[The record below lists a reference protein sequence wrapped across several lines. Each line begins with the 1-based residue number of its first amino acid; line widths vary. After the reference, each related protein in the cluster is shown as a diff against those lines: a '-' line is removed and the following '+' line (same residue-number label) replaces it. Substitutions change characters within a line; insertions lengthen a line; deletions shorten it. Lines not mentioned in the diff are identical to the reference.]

1 MMKFEKTF
9 PQEVFQ
15 RVGLDLG
22 KSEQQSAEH
31 LSFWQGVWKRFRKNR
46 SSVAGLFIITLLLL
60 LAIVGPYM
68 NGYNFD
74 DQDLGRANLP
84 PKVPVLENVSWLGF
98 NGVDIRGVDQYQKK
112 GVEAYFWFGTDDLG
126 RDLWT
131 RIWLGTR
138 ISLFI
143 AFMAAL
149 IDMVIGVAYGSIS
162 GFYGGR
168 VDTVM
173 QRIVEVLV
181 GVPSLILIIFL
192 ILIMQPGIPTMILAM
207 ALTGWIGMSRMV
219 RSQILKLKNQEY
231 VLASR
236 TLGASDSR
244 LIWRQ
249 LLPNALGPMIVSA
262 MFTIPGAVFTEAF
275 LSFIGLGLKPP
286 DASLGTIINDGYK
299 FLRIYPHQMVCS
311 SVVISLLMIS
321 FNLIG
326 DGLRDAVDPKMRK

>member
-1 MMKFEKTF
+1 MKFEKTF

-15 RVGLDLG
+15 RVGLDLA
-22 KSEQQSAEH
+22 KSEQQSSEH

-68 NGYNFD
+68 NGYHFD

-168 VDTVM
+168 VDTIM